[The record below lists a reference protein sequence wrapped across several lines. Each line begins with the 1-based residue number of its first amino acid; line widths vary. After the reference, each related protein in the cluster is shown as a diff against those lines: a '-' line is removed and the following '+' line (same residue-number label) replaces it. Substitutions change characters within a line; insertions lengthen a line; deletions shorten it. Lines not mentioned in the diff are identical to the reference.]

1 MKFHNSLPDDTV
13 NVSKNSPLLDLL
25 WMAGGLFIGIIL
37 LYFAFGIAI
46 EYGVKSIS
54 TEREIKLFSFLQ
66 SEHNSTENPSKELL
80 SLRTLLNGSKVCQ
93 KSPYNFVVNIVEDD
107 TINAFAL
114 PGGTIIFNR
123 GLLKNVHSENELFFV
138 LAHEIGHYK
147 NRDHL
152 EGIGRAL
159 TATFIGNMLGFS
171 DISDILNSALAL
183 SESHF
188 SQAQESESDIYAV
201 ELMQCYYGHVSGAMD
216 FFEHLPEDDSLSLY
230 SSHPEMKA
238 RIQYI
243 ERHIKKNGYTADKAL
258 RPLYISSSG
267 SIAEHQ

>member
-1 MKFHNSLPDDTV
+1 MNFNTSLPDDTV
-13 NVSKNSPLLDLL
+13 NVSKQSPLLDLL
-25 WMAGGLFIGIIL
+25 WMSGGLFIGITL
-37 LYFAFGIAI
+37 LYFTFGLAV

-66 SEHNSTENPSKELL
+66 SEHNSTEAASAELL
-80 SLRTLLNGSKVCQ
+80 TLRTLLNESETCRQ
-93 KSPYNFVVNIVEDD
+93 SPYDFVVNIVEDE
-107 TINAFAL
+107 TVNAFAL

-159 TATFIGNMLGFS
+159 TATFIGNMLGVS
-171 DISDILNSALAL
+171 DISDILNSAMAL

-188 SQAQESESDIYAV
+188 SQTQESEADIYAV
-201 ELMQCYYGHVSGAMD
+201 ELMQCYYGHVSGATD
-216 FFEHLPEDDSLSLY
+216 FFTHLPENDSFSLY
-230 SSHPEMKA
+230 SSHPEMKE
-238 RIQYI
+238 RTQNI
-243 ERHIKKNGYTADKAL
+243 ERHIKKNGYTADKDL
-258 RPLYISSSG
+258 RPLQTSSPS
-267 SIAEHQ
+267 SMIKPQ